1 MRPLAEILAEI
12 NDHIIVEG
20 HIRPTVG
27 SDPIAAADAAT
38 LHAGHRPIGNRWR
51 ELSESPLELLT
62 HHIGH
67 DLAYG
72 PGNSF
77 AADKCVSLAESLLC
91 HADTESRWFTNNS
104 EFEAGP
110 SGHLSS
116 YSGTPITDWTFDAA
130 VIAVGPQ
137 NTLFLCFKAED

>member
-1 MRPLAEILAEI
+1 MRPLAEILDEI

-20 HIRPTVG
+20 RVCPTNG
-27 SDPIAAADAAT
+27 ADPVAAADAAT
-38 LHAGHRPIGNRWR
+38 SLAGHKPIGNRWR

-77 AADKCVSLAESLLC
+77 TPEKCASLAESLLS
-91 HADTESRWFTNNS
+91 HSDTDSRWFTNNS
-104 EFEAGP
+104 ELEAGP
-110 SGHLSS
+110 SDRLSS
-116 YSGTPITDWTFDAA
+116 CSGMPITDWTFDAA